1 MQGTQYCNNYAHTL
15 TLRLAGV
22 QQFTH
27 AQVADNEPHD
37 GGLVQV
43 GGDIVGQR
51 QLVCELVEHLRLLAP
66 ATSGRI
72 PGLLL
77 PALRAHPG
85 KTREELFVH
94 CIYKTL
100 VRPD

>member
-1 MQGTQYCNNYAHTL
+1 MHYTYPL
-15 TLRLAGV
+15 ILRLTRI
-22 QQFTH
+22 QQFSH
-27 AQVADNEPHD
+27 AQVADGEPHD

-43 GGDIVGQR
+43 GGDIVGQG
-51 QLVCELVEHLRLLAP
+51 QMVCKLVEHFRLLAP

-85 KTREELFVH
+85 KTRRELF
-94 CIYKTL
+94 
-100 VRPD
+100 